1 MIDNVIQHKEA
12 YKPLKLRS
20 ALIPITNFSCQI
32 LPFVLMGG
40 FILNLFGLI
49 KLAVF
54 IYLILT
60 VFQLVTLPVEFDAS
74 ARAKKLL
81 LRLSIIDSN
90 ESVGVCETLNAAAF
104 TYVAAFIASLGQLM
118 YYFMLSQR
126 RND

>member
-1 MIDNVIQHKEA
+1 
-12 YKPLKLRS
+12 
-20 ALIPITNFSCQI
+20 
-32 LPFVLMGG
+32 MGG

-81 LRLSIIDSN
+81 LRLSIINSN